1 MDDVMIQA
9 IEEKPVL
16 SNYVSAGIYLLEPPM
31 LELVP
36 SGQFFDMPQLMER
49 ALEQKH
55 RVSAFPIHEYWLDVG
70 LPESLERAHDEWK

>member
-1 MDDVMIQA
+1 
-9 IEEKPVL
+9 
-16 SNYVSAGIYLLEPPM
+16 M

-36 SGQFFDMPQLMER
+36 SDQFFDMPQLTER

-70 LPESLERAHDEWK
+70 LPESLERAHVEWK